1 MEDQNTTILNGV
13 DIETEIPVYL
23 SQDANKSLRINNVA
37 TGLEWVP
44 VGPNIPNL
52 VSNALLSNNGISL
65 NWTTGLQYNGT
76 TLQNDGNFIAK
87 TGTSS
92 SDGYQFANIT
102 DSGVFGIQLG
112 KQVVLRS
119 NLVNR
124 VIANDTDVQI
134 NGNLNLSNDLLLNNN
149 ESIFIGSNEISGAT
163 NIINIR
169 PGGSGAISATN
180 VFADQVKFTKSI
192 NFSDHGFSSGQPH
205 IFSGNYGGSC
215 SGINF
220 SQSPSS
226 VTLVGSAQNIL
237 TADNDYVT
245 CNRVLRINQNIVPSI
260 SIYTESASQYSHP
273 VTTGNHIVY
282 MKKGLTNDTVVSFA
296 NPTVNS
302 FYKIIADGNA
312 AGGTASC
319 RVVTASA
326 DVIQINAGVRTVFTG
341 PVNITLTINTAY
353 DFTFITAD
361 NRWLMVRV
369 T

>member
-134 NGNLNLSNDLLLNNN
+134 NGNLNLSNDLLLN
-149 ESIFIGSNEISGAT
+149 ISDQEEAGLYLQPMSLQ
-163 NIINIR
+163 IR
-169 PGGSGAISATN
+169 LN
-180 VFADQVKFTKSI
+180 L
-192 NFSDHGFSSGQPH
+192 
-205 IFSGNYGGSC
+205 
-215 SGINF
+215 
-220 SQSPSS
+220 QS
-226 VTLVGSAQNIL
+226 L
-237 TADNDYVT
+237 
-245 CNRVLRINQNIVPSI
+245 
-260 SIYTESASQYSHP
+260 
-273 VTTGNHIVY
+273 
-282 MKKGLTNDTVVSFA
+282 
-296 NPTVNS
+296 
-302 FYKIIADGNA
+302 
-312 AGGTASC
+312 
-319 RVVTASA
+319 
-326 DVIQINAGVRTVFTG
+326 
-341 PVNITLTINTAY
+341 
-353 DFTFITAD
+353 
-361 NRWLMVRV
+361 
-369 T
+369 